1 MNNNT
6 PAKIYGLLARFDN
19 PGALLAA
26 AEKFRD
32 AGYTKF
38 DCHSPFPIHGMDDAM
53 GLKRSP
59 VGWIAGLCA
68 LIGGSGGF
76 ALQWW
81 AHAVAYPLNISG
93 KPYFS
98 FQAYVPVT
106 FALAVLGGAF
116 GSLFGMLILN
126 RLPRPHHAL
135 FNSDAFTR
143 FSDDAFLISIDG
155 TDKQF
160 HPDKSRRLLEETGA
174 LAIETVQE

>member
-1 MNNNT
+1 MNSAAPKT
-6 PAKIYGLLARFDN
+6 YGLLARFEN

-26 AEKFRD
+26 AEKARD
-32 AGYTKF
+32 AGYTKY

-53 GLKRSP
+53 GLRRSP
-59 VGWIAGLCA
+59 VGWIAGMCA
-68 LIGGSGGF
+68 LIGGSGGY

-106 FALAVLGGAF
+106 FALAVLGAAF
-116 GSLFGMLILN
+116 GALFGMLILN

-135 FNSDAFTR
+135 FNSAAFLK
-143 FSDDAFLISIDG
+143 FSDDAFLISVDA
-155 TDKQF
+155 TDK
-160 HPDKSRRLLEETGA
+160 HYDSEITRRFLEEIGG
-174 LAIETVQE
+174 LDIELVQE